1 MKYVID
7 RIEED
12 KVVLEDLSTRET
24 KVIKLSEL
32 DFKVREGNII
42 SYENNKYNLDLNTE
56 KIRREKL
63 RNRFNKIKK
72 RDF

>member
-12 KVVLEDLSTRET
+12 IVVLENLETREIT
-24 KVIKLSEL
+24 NIKISEL
-32 DFKVREGNII
+32 DFKVREGNIL
-42 SYENNKYNLDLNTE
+42 SYENNKYTLDLNTE
-56 KIRREKL
+56 KLRKEKL
-63 RNRFNKIKK
+63 RNRFNKLKK

>member
-24 KVIKLSEL
+24 KVIKLNEL

-42 SYENNKYNLDLNTE
+42 SYEDNKYTLDLNTE

>member
-12 KVVLEDLSTRET
+12 KIVLEDLSTRET
-24 KVIKLSEL
+24 KVIKLNEL

-42 SYENNKYNLDLNTE
+42 SYEDNKYTLDLNTE
-56 KIRREKL
+56 KLRREKL

>member
-12 KVVLEDLSTRET
+12 KIVLEDLSTRET
-24 KVIKLSEL
+24 KVIKLNEL

-42 SYENNKYNLDLNTE
+42 SYEDNKYTLDLNTE